1 MKLQK
6 ISSILLEL
14 AEKTNGKPVDLSTKS
29 KIEDLLKNQ
38 RFVSDDKVPDW
49 LINLLQAVVDR
60 REVEQTHFNES
71 KLEGN
76 AFGLLHSLEMFLN
89 VEVED
94 EGEILVIDFPKI
106 YVQTIIIWM
115 GYTYEVIEY
124 SQDV

>member
-1 MKLQK
+1 M
-6 ISSILLEL
+6 EL